1 MAQNKRRSDK
11 DILVQWSKLKSRV
24 KSRITPA
31 LRDRIDFHLT
41 SYRASHDGADKVCIT
56 IDGKRIFSCK
66 HYQHEWATFA
76 AFRSGLRGDEV
87 KSALREVQIH
97 GPGDFGNAL
106 RAYLT
111 MPVRVALSS
120 DDPLIRAFAIV
131 DRRVGKRTLARL
143 DLSDCD
149 HALVKAFF
157 ELRRDSSAN

>member
-1 MAQNKRRSDK
+1 M
-11 DILVQWSKLKSRV
+11 QWSKLKSRV
-24 KSRITPA
+24 KSLIVPA

-41 SYRASHDGADKVCIT
+41 SYRSSHDGADKVWIM

-76 AFRSGLRGDEV
+76 ASRSGLRGNEV
-87 KSALREVQIH
+87 KSVLREVQIH
-97 GPGDFGNAL
+97 SPGDFGDAM

-111 MPVRVALSS
+111 MPVSVALGSE
-120 DDPLIRAFAIV
+120 DPLIRAFAIV
-131 DRRVGKRTLARL
+131 DRRLGKRSLARL

-157 ELRRDSSAN
+157 ELRRESSAS